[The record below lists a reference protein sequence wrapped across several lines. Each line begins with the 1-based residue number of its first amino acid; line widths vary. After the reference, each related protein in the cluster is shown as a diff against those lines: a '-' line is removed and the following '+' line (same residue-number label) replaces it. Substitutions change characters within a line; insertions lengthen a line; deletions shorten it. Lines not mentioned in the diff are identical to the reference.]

1 MNDMIS
7 QQNSAPRHPGRL
19 FLVTAPSGAGKSS
32 LVNALLKRQPNI
44 KLSISSTTRDPR
56 PGEVNGREYHFI
68 TETMFLEMK
77 NRGEFLETALV
88 HGNYYGTNR
97 TWIEGQMAQGNDV
110 LLEIDWQGAR
120 QVRSKFA
127 GTVGIFILPP
137 SIEALE
143 WRLHH
148 RGTDS
153 DQTITRRLMGAG
165 AEIAHAPEF
174 EYVIINED
182 FDTALSQLE
191 AIVTASRL
199 TYAQQA
205 IRHQDQFANLGV
217 PV

>member
-1 MNDMIS
+1 
-7 QQNSAPRHPGRL
+7 
-19 FLVTAPSGAGKSS
+19 
-32 LVNALLKRQPNI
+32 
-44 KLSISSTTRDPR
+44 
-56 PGEVNGREYHFI
+56 
-68 TETMFLEMK
+68 
-77 NRGEFLETALV
+77 
-88 HGNYYGTNR
+88 
-97 TWIEGQMAQGNDV
+97 MAQGNDV

-205 IRHQDQFANLGV
+205 IRHHDQFANLGV